1 MSKSEAAVSKS
12 TSRKTQ
18 KVVLASILLAFAIA
32 SVYVALNL
40 VEGIIPDEPAHFIFS
55 KVYATTWGIP
65 PDSPETY
72 SQGWYIAHN
81 PFLYHWINGRVI
93 NLIMLFN
100 PLASDWQLLVGLR
113 LTSVL
118 YSLGTLYFCYLLA
131 KELIRK
137 PWWPL
142 LPVFLLANTLMFT
155 FLSGGVNYDNLV
167 NLLCMAGL
175 YSLMRAFNGKDF
187 TTNSLAW
194 LVCVCIGCLAKYTV
208 LPLALFSFI
217 AWLVY
222 TIRQRKTTIFP
233 LSKLTKGQIALLC
246 VLILLVVGNLAIY
259 GYNLVVYRAILPSCS
274 DILQPA
280 QCNLSPYHM
289 RWEKYSLGQKM
300 TLTESIQAGYPD
312 PLTYFVEVWVK
323 NMLTKTYG
331 ILGHKTY
338 YPSHIITFYRLFYL
352 GMLLLAARY
361 WRRPPYA
368 IWSAVFI
375 ILGYA
380 LVVFITNY
388 NSELSYGFKHFAL
401 QGRYLFPII
410 GLVYGLVGYTQSLI
424 KNRTLRIVVLVLT
437 LILFFVGGPIK
448 FITRYEGV
456 FFTWFLP
463 R

>member
-1 MSKSEAAVSKS
+1 MYKD
-12 TSRKTQ
+12 TINGRNLCRQT
-18 KVVLASILLAFAIA
+18 VLYLIFAFFIVF
-32 SVYVALNL
+32 SVFVALHL
-40 VEGIIPDEPAHFIFS
+40 KPGIAPDEQAHFIFS

-81 PFLYHWINGRVI
+81 PFLYHWINGRII
-93 NLIMLFN
+93 NLAQVICPM
-100 PLASDWQLLVGLR
+100 ASDWDLLIVLR

-118 YSLGTLYFCYLLA
+118 YSLGTLIFCYLLA

-137 PWWPL
+137 LWWPL

-167 NLLCMAGL
+167 NLLCIAGL
-175 YSLMRAFNGKDF
+175 YFLVRVFTGKDF
-187 TTNSLAW
+187 ITNSLAW
-194 LVCVCIGCLAKYTV
+194 LVFICIGCLAKYTV

-222 TIRQRKTTIFP
+222 TLRQRKAIFP
-233 LSKLTKGQIALLC
+233 LPKLSKGQIALLI
-246 VLILLVVGNLAIY
+246 VLIILIGGNLAIY
-259 GYNLVVYRAILPSCS
+259 GYNLVVYHAVLPSCA
-274 DILQPA
+274 DLLQPE
-280 QCNLSPYHM
+280 QCALSPFLI
-289 RWEKYSLGQKM
+289 RLEKYGLDHRM
-300 TLTESIQAGYPD
+300 TLIESIQAGHPD
-312 PLTYFVEVWVK
+312 PVTYFVEFWIK
-323 NMLTKTYG
+323 DMLTKTYG

-338 YPSHIITFYRLFYL
+338 YPAHIITFYRLFYA

-375 ILGYA
+375 ILGYS
-380 LVVFITNY
+380 LVVFLTNY
-388 NSELSYGFKHFAL
+388 NSELTYGFKHFAL

-410 GLVYGLVGYTQSLI
+410 GLIYGLVGYTQSQI
-424 KNRTLRIVVLVLT
+424 KNRTVQLVVLALT

-456 FFTWFLP
+456 FSTWFLP

>member
-1 MSKSEAAVSKS
+1 MNKNNQDYSSKL
-12 TSRKTQ
+12 Q
-18 KVVLASILLAFAIA
+18 KFLLVCILLAFAIA
-32 SVYVALNL
+32 SLYIALNL
-40 VEGIIPDEPAHFIFS
+40 AEGIIPDEKAHFIFS

-424 KNRTLRIVVLVLT
+424 KNRTLRIVVLALT

-456 FFTWFLP
+456 FSSWFLP

>member
-12 TSRKTQ
+12 TSRKAQ
-18 KVVLASILLAFAIA
+18 KVVLACILLAFAIA

-40 VEGIIPDEPAHFIFS
+40 ADGIIPDELAHFIFS

-72 SQGWYIAHN
+72 ELGWYIAHN

-93 NLIMLFN
+93 NLITLLN
-100 PLASDWQLLVGLR
+100 PAANDWGLLVVLR

-118 YSLGTLYFCYLLA
+118 YSLGTLYFSYLLA

-142 LPVFLLANTLMFT
+142 LPVFLLANTLMFA

-175 YSLMRAFNGKDF
+175 YFLVRVFNGKDF
-187 TTNSLAW
+187 ITNSLAW
-194 LVCVCIGCLAKYTV
+194 LIFMCIGCLAKYTV

-222 TIRQRKTTIFP
+222 TLRQRKAIFP
-233 LSKLTKGQIALLC
+233 LPKLSKGQIALLII
-246 VLILLVVGNLAIY
+246 LIILIGGNLALY
-259 GYNLVVYRAILPSCS
+259 GYNLVVYHAVLPSCK
-274 DILQPA
+274 DILQPD
-280 QCNLSPYHM
+280 QCALSPYYI
-289 RWEKYSLGQKM
+289 RSQKSGLERKM
-300 TLTESIQAGYPD
+300 TIRESIQQGYPD
-312 PLTYFVEVWVK
+312 PVKYLFEVWIK
-323 NMLTKTYG
+323 DMLTKAYG
-331 ILGHKTY
+331 IAGHKWY
-338 YPSHIITFYRLFYL
+338 HPQHLITFYYLFYV

-361 WRRPPYA
+361 WERPTYP
-368 IWSAVFI
+368 IWSTVFI
-375 ILGYA
+375 IFGYS
-380 LVVFITNY
+380 LVLFLFNY
-388 NSELSYGFKHFAL
+388 NSELSSGFKHWAMT
-401 QGRYLFPII
+401 GRYLFPII
-410 GLVYGLVGYTQSLI
+410 GLVYGLAGYTQSRI
-424 KNRTLRIVVLVLT
+424 KNRTLQLMVLAIT

-456 FFTWFLP
+456 FSTWFLP

>member
-1 MSKSEAAVSKS
+1 
-12 TSRKTQ
+12 
-18 KVVLASILLAFAIA
+18 
-32 SVYVALNL
+32 
-40 VEGIIPDEPAHFIFS
+40 
-55 KVYATTWGIP
+55 
-65 PDSPETY
+65 
-72 SQGWYIAHN
+72 
-81 PFLYHWINGRVI
+81 
-93 NLIMLFN
+93 
-100 PLASDWQLLVGLR
+100 
-113 LTSVL
+113 
-118 YSLGTLYFCYLLA
+118 
-131 KELIRK
+131 
-137 PWWPL
+137 
-142 LPVFLLANTLMFT
+142 
-155 FLSGGVNYDNLV
+155 
-167 NLLCMAGL
+167 
-175 YSLMRAFNGKDF
+175 
-187 TTNSLAW
+187 
-194 LVCVCIGCLAKYTV
+194 
-208 LPLALFSFI
+208 LALFSFI

-424 KNRTLRIVVLVLT
+424 KNRTLRIVVLALT

-456 FFTWFLP
+456 FSSWFLP

>member
-65 PDSPETY
+65 ADSPETY

-93 NLIMLFN
+93 NLITLFN
-100 PLASDWQLLVGLR
+100 PLASDRQLLVGLR

-131 KELIRK
+131 KELICK

-155 FLSGGVNYDNLV
+155 FLSGGVNYDNMV

-175 YSLMRAFNGKDF
+175 YFLIRAFNGKDF

-222 TIRQRKTTIFP
+222 TIRQHKTIFP
-233 LSKLTKGQIALLC
+233 LPKLAKGQIALLC

-259 GYNLVVYRAILPSCS
+259 GYNLVVYRAILPSCP
-274 DILQPA
+274 DLLQPA
-280 QCNLSPYHM
+280 QCNLSPYHA
-289 RWEKYSLGQKM
+289 RWETYSLGRKM
-300 TLTESIQAGYPD
+300 TVSESIQAGYPD

-338 YPSHIITFYRLFYL
+338 YPAHIITFYRLFYL

>member
-18 KVVLASILLAFAIA
+18 KVVLASILLVFAAFSTYI
-32 SVYVALNL
+32 ALNL
-40 VEGIIPDEPAHFIFS
+40 AEGIIPDEPAHFIFS

-93 NLIMLFN
+93 NLITLFN
-100 PLASDWQLLVGLR
+100 PLASDRQLLVGLR

-131 KELIRK
+131 KELICK

-155 FLSGGVNYDNLV
+155 FLSGGVNYDNMV

-175 YSLMRAFNGKDF
+175 YFLIRAFNGKDF

-222 TIRQRKTTIFP
+222 TIRQHKTIFP
-233 LSKLTKGQIALLC
+233 LPKLAKGQIALLC

-259 GYNLVVYRAILPSCS
+259 GYNLVVYRAILPSCP
-274 DILQPA
+274 DLLQPA
-280 QCNLSPYHM
+280 QCNLSPYHA
-289 RWEKYSLGQKM
+289 RWETYSLGRKM
-300 TLTESIQAGYPD
+300 TVSESIQAGYPD

-338 YPSHIITFYRLFYL
+338 YPAHIITFYRLFYL

-361 WRRPPYA
+361 CRRPPYA

-424 KNRTLRIVVLVLT
+424 KNRTLRIVVLALT

-456 FFTWFLP
+456 FSSWFLP

>member
-1 MSKSEAAVSKS
+1 MNHLDASNN
-12 TSRKTQ
+12 Q
-18 KVVLASILLAFAIA
+18 KIVLLFIIIFFASCSIFI
-32 SVYVALNL
+32 ALNL
-40 VEGIIPDEPAHFIFS
+40 AEGIIPDERAHFIFS

-424 KNRTLRIVVLVLT
+424 KNRTLRIVVLALT

-456 FFTWFLP
+456 FSSWFLP